1 MFYFISTLSSLLVFN
16 IFNIL
21 LALFFTSVIL
31 YIYTNSKLFRYLI
44 LILIILISLIAFTSL
59 GKIIISKLENNLI
72 SPNLINK
79 KIEWIIVLSGGI
91 DEDMSNEYNQFY
103 LSGSNNCLIET
114 ITLHNRFP
122 DIKIVFSGSSGKH
135 FN

>member
-31 YIYTNSKLFRYLI
+31 YIYTNSKLFRCLI
-44 LILIILISLIAFTSL
+44 LILIILISVIAFTSL

-79 KIEWIIVLSGGI
+79 KIEGIIVLSGGI
-91 DEDMSNEYNQFY
+91 DEDMSNKYNQF
-103 LSGSNNCLIET
+103 
-114 ITLHNRFP
+114 
-122 DIKIVFSGSSGKH
+122 
-135 FN
+135 